1 MPSDTAATP
10 GPTPDPTPGPTPGSS
25 LDRRIHPVRADL
37 AASRYRGRVAAER
50 FADPVPMRIA
60 AASAPLRPAPDAA
73 RSIDTE
79 ALYGESFDLYEIR
92 DDGWAWGQLATDSYV
107 GFLPAGCLGEAGLPA
122 THRVC
127 VPRSF
132 RYPEAELKRPPLSLI
147 SLGARVRVV
156 GTAVTRGLDYALL
169 DDGSAMVA
177 RHLMPLGET
186 VVDWVAVAEGLLGTP
201 YLWGGRTSLGLD
213 CSALVQLAAAEAGHL
228 LPRDSDMQAAEAGT
242 ALDISAGLPELRRGD
257 LLFWKGHVGI
267 LSDPATLLH
276 ANGRTMSVARE
287 PLDAALAR
295 IAATEWGAV
304 TACRR
309 L

>member
-1 MPSDTAATP
+1 MTSEADAA
-10 GPTPDPTPGPTPGSS
+10 
-25 LDRRIHPVRADL
+25 LDRRIHPVRPDL
-37 AASRYRGRVAAER
+37 AASRYRGKVAAER
-50 FADPVPMRIA
+50 FADPLPTRIA
-60 AASAPLRPAPDAA
+60 VASAPLRPAPDAA

-79 ALYGESFDLYEIR
+79 ALHGESFDLYEIR
-92 DDGWAWGQLATDSYV
+92 DDGWAWGQLATDGYV
-107 GFLPAGCLGEAGLPA
+107 GYLPAASIGEAGEPA

-127 VPRSF
+127 VPRSY
-132 RYPEAELKRPPLSLI
+132 RYPEAELKRPPLSLL

-186 VVDWVAVAEGLLGTP
+186 VADWVAVAESLLGTP

-213 CSALVQLAAAEAGHL
+213 CSALVQLAAAEAGHV
-228 LPRDSDMQAAEAGT
+228 LPRDSDMQQAGAGE
-242 ALDISAGLPELRRGD
+242 ALDISGGLPELKRGD
-257 LLFWKGHVGI
+257 LLFWRGHVGI
-267 LSDPATLLH
+267 LSDPGTLLH
-276 ANGRTMSVARE
+276 ANGHTMSVALE

>member
-1 MPSDTAATP
+1 MTSEAAAA
-10 GPTPDPTPGPTPGSS
+10 
-25 LDRRIHPVRADL
+25 LDRRIHPVREDL
-37 AASRYRGRVAAER
+37 AASRYRGRVVAER
-50 FADPVPMRIA
+50 YADPLPTRIA
-60 AASAPLRPAPDAA
+60 VASAPLRPAPDAA

-92 DDGWAWGQLATDSYV
+92 DDGWAWGQLATDGYV
-107 GFLPAGCLGEAGLPA
+107 GYLPAASVGEAGAPA

-127 VPRSF
+127 VPRSY
-132 RYPEAELKRPPLSLI
+132 RYPEAELKRPPLSLL

-156 GTAVTRGLDYALL
+156 GAAVTRGLDYALL
-169 DDGSAMVA
+169 EDGSAMVA

-186 VVDWVAVAEGLLGTP
+186 VTDWVAVAESLLGTP

-213 CSALVQLAAAEAGHL
+213 CSALVQLAAAEAGHV
-228 LPRDSDMQAAEAGT
+228 LPRDSDMQQAGAGE
-242 ALDISAGLPELRRGD
+242 ALDISGGLPELKRGD

-276 ANGRTMSVARE
+276 ANGHTMSVALE

-295 IAATEWGAV
+295 ISAREWGAV